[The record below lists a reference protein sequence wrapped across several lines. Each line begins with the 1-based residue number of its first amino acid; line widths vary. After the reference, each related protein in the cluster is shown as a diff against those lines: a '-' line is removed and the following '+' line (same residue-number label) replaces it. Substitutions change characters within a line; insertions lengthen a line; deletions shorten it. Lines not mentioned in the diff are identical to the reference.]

1 MKVSEL
7 IEILKEL
14 PQDAEVIASTQD
26 GGAYSVTDV
35 DCYDKPFDY
44 IDLVKLK

>member
-7 IEILKEL
+7 IAILKEL

-35 DCYDKPFDY
+35 DYYNEPSDHVE
-44 IDLVKLK
+44 LS

>member
-14 PQDAEVIASTQD
+14 PQDAEVIASTQN
-26 GGAYSVTDV
+26 GGTYSVTDV
-35 DCYDKPFDY
+35 DYYNEPFDY
-44 IDLVKLK
+44 IELS

>member
-7 IEILKEL
+7 IEILNEL

-35 DCYDKPFDY
+35 DYYDGSFNY
-44 IDLVKLK
+44 VELS

>member
-14 PQDAEVIASTQD
+14 PQDYEITASTQD
-26 GGAYSVTDV
+26 GGEYSVTEV
-35 DCYDKPFDY
+35 YNWGEPFKQ
-44 IDLVKLK
+44 IELS

>member
-1 MKVSEL
+1 MTVAEL

-14 PQDAEVIASTQD
+14 PQDAEVIASTQN

-35 DCYDKPFDY
+35 DYYDEPFDY
-44 IDLVKLK
+44 IELS

>member
-14 PQDAEVIASTQD
+14 PQDVEVFASTQD
-26 GGAYSVTDV
+26 GGTYFVRDV
-35 DCYDKPFDY
+35 DYYNEPFDY
-44 IDLVKLK
+44 IELS

>member
-1 MKVSEL
+1 MKVADL

-26 GGAYSVTDV
+26 GGSYSVTDV
-35 DCYDKPFDY
+35 DYYDEPFDY
-44 IDLVKLK
+44 IELS